1 MFLNGFPSSPL
12 STFLT
17 ASLRYN
23 WHTKLYI
30 LNVNNFASFD
40 KLTNVYTRETVT
52 TVKVVNISITSKSL
66 FMTLCNCSL
75 PSLSAFP
82 SSLSNQGSTFCH
94 CQIVISRILHKWNQ
108 TTCSLSLSF
117 FFFFGLVSFTQHT
130 YFDVVCS
137 NCSFIF
143 IAEQYSIAQL

>member
-1 MFLNGFPSSPL
+1 MTFAGKCLNFA
-12 STFLT
+12 STEHIEHCSLKTTFKIALYTYVLEWIPFFFTSVHFFLT
-17 ASLRYN
+17 VSLRYS

-40 KLTNVYTRETVT
+40 KLTNVYTHETVT

-94 CQIVISRILHKWNQ
+94 C
-108 TTCSLSLSF
+108 
-117 FFFFGLVSFTQHT
+117 
-130 YFDVVCS
+130 
-137 NCSFIF
+137 
-143 IAEQYSIAQL
+143 